1 MNIYCLLDVFTYQRI
16 WFSFLERT
24 LAETTFHVVPV
35 YDSLQNVSLTTKTR
49 HHSAHVVLEGARK
62 LTHIL

>member
-35 YDSLQNVSLTTKTR
+35 YDSLQNVSLTTKT
-49 HHSAHVVLEGARK
+49 
-62 LTHIL
+62 